1 MPADAAGHGPPTRPP
16 PGPAL
21 PATGGWGG
29 QMLMP
34 DPWTRSV
41 IQFAIWRHEFVH
53 RFGPA
58 QLEGQLRRPQQPV
71 PPAVLV
77 HRQFGRAAR

>member
-1 MPADAAGHGPPTRPP
+1 MPADAAGRGPPTRPP

-34 DPWTRSV
+34 GPWTRSV
-41 IQFAIWRHEFVH
+41 IHFAI
-53 RFGPA
+53 G
-58 QLEGQLRRPQQPV
+58 RRQEMATDRNEQSV
-71 PPAVLV
+71 IS
-77 HRQFGRAAR
+77 